1 MAERF
6 LIDLDELE
14 EIIAGM
20 SRFDTDAE
28 SHCREVDQLVGR
40 LHVTWA
46 GEGAQAQQQ
55 AHERWLR
62 GAEQMRA
69 ALVDLHE
76 VARTA
81 HGNYTAAVEANVGM
95 WPA

>member
-28 SHCREVDQLVGR
+28 SLCREVDQLVGR

-46 GEGAQAQQQ
+46 GEGCAGSA
-55 AHERWLR
+55 A
-62 GAEQMRA
+62 GPRA
-69 ALVDLHE
+69 L
-76 VARTA
+76 
-81 HGNYTAAVEANVGM
+81 AA
-95 WPA
+95 WC